1 MIKIKDLFYYFLMCL
16 PTYIFFFILYT
27 IIKRKS
33 QDGTLKT
40 YYFDIDKDN
49 NYNFDN
55 IDQLMNRIM
64 PKLLSL
70 IFAFAFSFYI
80 SSFIR
85 EQVAG
90 NLLKYLISAEALRLL
105 KYMLEGLTTITLA
118 VIGLIAVFS
127 SLNKNYYIFFSTQEM
142 FKSWKVKEKIES
154 IAFYFVLTLLGII
167 SYYIYYY
174 IFTNTE
180 IIKILMITSF
190 IFTLIASMALIL
202 NLYQL
207 LKVILKFLLINK
219 CEFALLEKL
228 HFRVHN
234 IKRPYNEKLNINNF
248 PEIESNLN
256 YLLSKYTWNLK
267 TNKINKIEYVFFPD
281 EYKLLSTGMK
291 IRNYLQSLMYPLFG
305 TFIMNAFAYSIFNLE
320 INIIT
325 MFLITIIFNFII
337 LTVIYNLDGF
347 RDMFIFINM
356 DSFGFKIKQNNHII
370 YFSTIKKSFTLK
382 NYNNYIK
389 SLYNIVSL
397 FRDVLKSNNKLVSR
411 CYKKIIKSDNIDYLL
426 YSVCTFLYYDRYK
439 SKAKKYLWNLNQYI
453 NDNEIDMDL
462 VENNTL
468 AVITDIV
475 RDSSIENKVKDFFY
489 QVRKSHCK

>member
-1 MIKIKDLFYYFLMCL
+1 MIKIKNLFYYFLMCL

-49 NYNFDN
+49 NYNFDY
-55 IDQLMNRIM
+55 IDKLMNRIM

-70 IFAFAFSFYI
+70 IFSFAFSFYI
-80 SSFIR
+80 SSFIH

-154 IAFYFVLTLLGII
+154 IAFYFVLTLLGVI

-174 IFTNTE
+174 IFDSIE

-190 IFTLIASMALIL
+190 IFALISSIALIL
-202 NLYQL
+202 NLYKL
-207 LKVILKFLLINK
+207 LKVILKFLLADK

-228 HFRVHN
+228 HFRVHDT
-234 IKRPYNEKLNINNF
+234 KRPHNEKLNINNF
-248 PEIESNLN
+248 SGIESNLN
-256 YLLSKYTWNLK
+256 YLLSKYTCSL
-267 TNKINKIEYVFFPD
+267 KINKFEKIEYVFFPD
-281 EYKLLSTGMK
+281 EYKLLPTSIK
-291 IRNYLQSLMYPLFG
+291 IKNYLQSFMYPLFG
-305 TFIMNAFAYSIFNLE
+305 TFVVSVFAHSIFNLE
-320 INIIT
+320 IKIIS
-325 MFLITIIFNFII
+325 MLIFTIIFNLFS
-337 LTVIYNLDGF
+337 LTVIYKSDGF
-347 RDMFIFINM
+347 RDMFILINM
-356 DSFGFKIKQNNHII
+356 DSFGFKIKQNNHIV
-370 YFSTIKKSFTLK
+370 YFSVFKKTFTQK
-382 NYNNYIK
+382 HYNNYIK
-389 SLYNIVSL
+389 NLYNIVSL

-411 CYKKIIKSDNIDYLL
+411 CYKKIIESENIDYLL
-426 YSVCTFLYYDRYK
+426 YSVCTFLYYDKYK
-439 SKAKKYLWNLNQYI
+439 IKAKKYLWNLKQYI
-453 NDNEIDMDL
+453 NNNGIDMNL
-462 VENNTL
+462 VENNTM

-475 RDSSIENKVKDFFY
+475 RDYSIENRVKNFFY

>member
-1 MIKIKDLFYYFLMCL
+1 MIKIKNLFYYFLMCL

-55 IDQLMNRIM
+55 IDKLMNRIM

-70 IFAFAFSFYI
+70 IFSFAFSFYI
-80 SSFIR
+80 SSFIH

-154 IAFYFVLTLLGII
+154 IAFYFVLTLLGVV

-174 IFTNTE
+174 IFTSTE

-207 LKVILKFLLINK
+207 LKVILKFLLIDN

-228 HFRVHN
+228 HFRVYDT
-234 IKRPYNEKLNINNF
+234 KRPYNEKLNINNF
-248 PEIESNLN
+248 SSIESNLN
-256 YLLSKYTWNLK
+256 YLLSKYTWNL
-267 TNKINKIEYVFFPD
+267 NNNLNKIEYVFFPD
-281 EYKLLSTGMK
+281 EYKSLSKGKK
-291 IRNYLQSLMYPLFG
+291 IRNYLRSLACLLFG
-305 TFIMNAFAYSIFNLE
+305 NFIIDIFACSMFHLE
-320 INIIT
+320 INIIA
-325 MFLITIIFNFII
+325 MIFITVILNIVV
-337 LTVIYNLDGF
+337 LTVIYKSDGF
-347 RDMFIFINM
+347 RDMFILINM
-356 DSFGFKIKQNNHII
+356 DSFGFKIKQNNHIV
-370 YFSTIKKSFTLK
+370 YFSVFKKTFTQK
-382 NYNNYIK
+382 HYNNYIK
-389 SLYNIVSL
+389 NLYNIVSL

-411 CYKKIIKSDNIDYLL
+411 CYKKIIESENIDYLL
-426 YSVCTFLYYDRYK
+426 YSVCTFLYYDKYK
-439 SKAKKYLWNLNQYI
+439 IKAKKYLWNLKQYI
-453 NDNEIDMDL
+453 NNHGIDMNL
-462 VENNTL
+462 VENNTM

-475 RDSSIENKVKDFFY
+475 RDYSIENKVKNFFY